1 MLSLCASGRADR
13 LEISHRHKEESKTT
27 VFIIGLEAYEIHR
40 LQTLM
45 LFSCLLNCSDETTQ
59 HSDKLQYTCLRL
71 IL

>member
-27 VFIIGLEAYEIHR
+27 VFIIGLEVYEIHG

-45 LFSCLLNCSDETTQ
+45 LFSCLLKQ
-59 HSDKLQYTCLRL
+59 HSTVINCNIHALG
-71 IL
+71 